1 MQISKIIAFA
11 AVIVAVSAYSQDA
24 DDIVPEGEIDV
35 PSSQDTDF
43 VDELDAVYGLE
54 LVEIKATCAG
64 AKGKSKKALKKVQ
77 ASMKMVKNAIDRK
90 TKLCKAQAD
99 ADEKTAKEKKKL
111 KISGPTFKFK
121 KDVCKGGKGTFK
133 KMMKQGDR
141 AVIGVIP
148 AKQNNVKVFLKS
160 KDDVD
165 LEVWGPFGKVAIVAF
180 SCQSMN
186 RALSHKTPT
195 HCLNKANKDSIK
207 FAGCNIQYGGYEGS
221 KNKHGLRDM
230 GHEYIKISGKC
241 DEALTLKAFGWV
253 KGLANVAYSWG
264 ADKVECKK
272 KMDAEKAKQ
281 DAMVASKKAMKE
293 KDFKKV
299 QHVLDAATK
308 TCTGAKGG
316 VSSAEKA
323 LTFANQEVNKWKGN
337 VRKCVEKATKE
348 KSKKKEQNRKKEL
361 AKKAAKEKQNK
372 AKEQSVKKDQA
383 KRNKKKEEGVKEKL
397 KKAAEKVDKQEKAK
411 KEKIEQGV
419 KREKQV
425 KKEQAAK
432 AEKKAKA
439 EKGAKK
445 KAAEAAK
452 KVAEQAL
459 KKERSSKQ
467 REQAK
472 KSELAKKVK
481 EKQKKV
487 EKALKHKHEKTA
499 KKKEKETKEATAKEV
514 ASKERASKRAAKAKK
529 AQEKAAKETDA
540 KNKAR
545 AAAVAAERVKKEI
558 YSKKCRTRDWTTN
571 IWWAGTDCCQG
582 CDGRSPSPGGM
593 RGSCIWR
600 RKYAW
605 AKSRCGCRATPR
617 GTTDFKTNKYYAGVD
632 CCAGCRAAQST
643 CIRRD
648 KGFAWTSVCTCRMS
662 C

>member
-1 MQISKIIAFA
+1 MGPAPATRALRNLPMMQITKIIAFA

-24 DDIVPEGEIDV
+24 DDIVPEGELDV

-64 AKGKSKKALKKVQ
+64 AKGKSKKALEKVK
-77 ASMKMVKNAIDRK
+77 ASMKMVKNAVDRK
-90 TKLCKAQAD
+90 MKLCKAQAD

-133 KMMKQGDR
+133 KMMKKGDR

-148 AKQNNVKVFLKS
+148 AKQNNVKVFS
-160 KDDVD
+160 QVKDDVD

-180 SCQSMN
+180 SCKSMN
-186 RALSHKTPT
+186 RALGHKTPT
-195 HCLNKANKDSIK
+195 HCLDNPNKDSIK
-207 FAGCNIQYGGYEGS
+207 FAGCKIQYSGYEGS
-221 KNKHGLRDM
+221 KNKHGFRDM
-230 GHEYIKISGKC
+230 GNEYIKISGKC
-241 DEALTLKAFGWV
+241 NEALTLKAFGWV
-253 KGLANVAYSWG
+253 KGLADVNYSWG
-264 ADKVECKK
+264 ADKAECKK
-272 KMDAEKAKQ
+272 KMDAEKAKH

-323 LTFANQEVNKWKGN
+323 LTFAHQEANKWKDN
-337 VRKCVEKATKE
+337 VHKCVEKATKE

-361 AKKAAKEKQNK
+361 AKKAAKEKKNK
-372 AKEQSVKKDQA
+372 AQEQSAKKEQAKK
-383 KRNKKKEEGVKEKL
+383 NKKKEEAAKEKL
-397 KKAAEKVDKQEKAK
+397 KKAAE
-411 KEKIEQGV
+411 
-419 KREKQV
+419 
-425 KKEQAAK
+425 K

-459 KKERSSKQ
+459 KKERSKKQ

-472 KSELAKKVK
+472 KSELAKKAK

-514 ASKERASKRAAKAKK
+514 ASKERNSKREKKAKK
-529 AQEKAAKETDA
+529 AQEKAAKEADA

-545 AAAVAAERVKKEI
+545 AAAVAAERKKKEI
-558 YSKKCRTRDWTTN
+558 YSKRCRTRKWATN
-571 IWWAGTDCCQG
+571 YWYAWTDCCRG
-582 CDGRSPSPGGM
+582 CDGRSPAPGGM
-593 RGSCIWR
+593 RGACIWR
-600 RKYAW
+600 RKYNIGKD
-605 AKSRCGCRATPR
+605 KSQCGCRATPS
-617 GTTDFKTNKYYAGVD
+617 GTTDFKTNTYYAGVD
-632 CCAGCRAAQST
+632 CCAGCRAAQSQ

>member
-1 MQISKIIAFA
+1 
-11 AVIVAVSAYSQDA
+11 
-24 DDIVPEGEIDV
+24 
-35 PSSQDTDF
+35 
-43 VDELDAVYGLE
+43 
-54 LVEIKATCAG
+54 
-64 AKGKSKKALKKVQ
+64 
-77 ASMKMVKNAIDRK
+77 
-90 TKLCKAQAD
+90 
-99 ADEKTAKEKKKL
+99 
-111 KISGPTFKFK
+111 
-121 KDVCKGGKGTFK
+121 
-133 KMMKQGDR
+133 
-141 AVIGVIP
+141 
-148 AKQNNVKVFLKS
+148 
-160 KDDVD
+160 
-165 LEVWGPFGKVAIVAF
+165 
-180 SCQSMN
+180 MN
-186 RALSHKTPT
+186 RALGHKTPT
-195 HCLNKANKDSIK
+195 HCLDNPNKSNIK
-207 FAGCNIQYGGYEGS
+207 FAGCNIQYSGYEGS
-221 KNKHGLRDM
+221 KNKHGFRDM

-253 KGLANVAYSWG
+253 KGLADVDYSWG
-264 ADKVECKK
+264 ADKAECKK
-272 KMDAEKAKQ
+272 KMDAEKAKH

-299 QHVLDAATK
+299 QKVLDAATK

-323 LTFANQEVNKWKGN
+323 LTFAHQEANKWKDN
-337 VRKCVEKATKE
+337 VHKCVEKASKE

-361 AKKAAKEKQNK
+361 AKKAAKEKKSK
-372 AKEQSVKKDQA
+372 AQEQSAKKDQA
-383 KRNKKKEEGVKEKL
+383 KKNKKKEEAAKEKL
-397 KKAAEKVDKQEKAK
+397 KKAAEKADKQEKAK
-411 KEKIEQGV
+411 KKKIEQGV
-419 KREKQV
+419 KKEKKV

-459 KKERSSKQ
+459 KKERSKKQ

-472 KSELAKKVK
+472 KSELAKKAK

-499 KKKEKETKEATAKEV
+499 KKKEKETKEATAKEI
-514 ASKERASKRAAKAKK
+514 ASKERNSKRAEKAKK

-545 AAAVAAERVKKEI
+545 AAAVAAERTKKEI
-558 YSKKCRTRDWTTN
+558 YSKRCRTREWTTN
-571 IWWAGTDCCQG
+571 YWYAWTDCCRG
-582 CDGRSPSPGGM
+582 CDGRAPAPGGM
-593 RGSCIWR
+593 RGACIWK
-600 RKYAW
+600 RKYNW
-605 AKSRCGCRATPR
+605 GKDKSQCGCRATPS
-617 GTTDFKTNKYYAGVD
+617 GQMDFKTNRYYAGVD